1 MQPSKINSDQLNFAS
16 SELILNP
23 NGSIYHLGI
32 KGEDIADIVIVVGDQ
47 NRVQKISSR
56 FSSVRAKIENREF
69 ICHTGEYKGVEISVL
84 STGIGTDNIDIV
96 LNELDAAVNLNLTT
110 KQPLGKQRSLKIV
123 RIGTSGA
130 LQADIPTGTFLISEY
145 VIGLD
150 GLLHYYQSPNSEADE
165 IALENEFI
173 DKTGWPKELPKPYAV
188 KASTELFEKLKEGM
202 TAGITITA
210 VGFYAPQGRS
220 IRLPL
225 RNQLQNQG
233 LSNFSW
239 NNKRISNYEMETSA
253 LYGLGSMLGHQVV
266 TTCAIIANRLRGE
279 FSPDPKKDVEKLI
292 DVVLDRLA
300 K

>member
-1 MQPSKINSDQLNFAS
+1 MYSSKFDASQLNFDS

-23 NGSIYHLGI
+23 NGSIYHLGV
-32 KGEDIADIVIVVGDQ
+32 KGEDIADTVIVVGDQ
-47 NRVQKISSR
+47 NRVQKISNR
-56 FSSVRAKIENREF
+56 FSKVRAKIENREF
-69 ICHTGEYKGVEISVL
+69 ICHTGTYNNQEISVI

-96 LNELDAAVNLNLTT
+96 LNELDAAVNLNLQT
-110 KQPLGKQRSLKIV
+110 KKPLSKHRSLNII

-130 LQADIPTGTFLISEY
+130 LQADIATGTFLISEY

-150 GLLHYYQSPNSEADE
+150 GLLHYYQNPQSEPDE
-165 IALENEFI
+165 VELENTFSKI
-173 DKTGWPKELPKPYAV
+173 TNWPTELPKPYAV
-188 KASTELFEKLKEGM
+188 KASDYLFNKLKEDM

-225 RNQLQNQG
+225 RNVLQNEG

-239 NNKRISNYEMETSA
+239 NQKKITNYEMETSA
-253 LYGLGSMLGHQVV
+253 LYGLGSMLGHKVV

-279 FSPDPKKDVEKLI
+279 FSTDPKKDVEKLI
-292 DVVLDRLA
+292 DTVLDRL
-300 K
+300 